1 MHIQPGNEGQ
11 FEENSWITVLPK
23 DKHRNQRLYK
33 IVMVA
38 DLWTY
43 PAEGT
48 YAWTLGGSIDLG
60 WSRPLHSWGLKT
72 TWWLS
77 IVSQLTEQCADQVT
91 EALSTWK
98 PGMWPSSILAM
109 PLTEKFE
116 IIYSYTSS
124 AVLYKLKSHFVRCC
138 VSGKVA
144 TGNGPKFAAGESSK
158 LVARWQLTHRTSSPH
173 HIESYQRKL

>member
-60 WSRPLHSWGLKT
+60 
-72 TWWLS
+72 
-77 IVSQLTEQCADQVT
+77 
-91 EALSTWK
+91 
-98 PGMWPSSILAM
+98 
-109 PLTEKFE
+109 
-116 IIYSYTSS
+116 
-124 AVLYKLKSHFVRCC
+124 
-138 VSGKVA
+138 
-144 TGNGPKFAAGESSK
+144 
-158 LVARWQLTHRTSSPH
+158 
-173 HIESYQRKL
+173 